1 MSGQAA
7 EYAQDYA
14 WEKIATQIEA
24 VYKDLVPEESKVD
37 RLSKLNGNF

>member
-14 WEKIATQIEA
+14 WENIAAQIVGA
-24 VYKDLVPEESKVD
+24 YKDLTLEESQPSHRTK
-37 RLSKLNGNF
+37 RNGNG